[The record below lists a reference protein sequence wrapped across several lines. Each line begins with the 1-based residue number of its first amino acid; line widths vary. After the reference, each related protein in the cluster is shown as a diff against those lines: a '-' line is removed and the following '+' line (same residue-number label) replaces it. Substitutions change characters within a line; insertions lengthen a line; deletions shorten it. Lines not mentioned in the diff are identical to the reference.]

1 MSLRVL
7 GSGKQCSK
15 LMIHSLIVRAL
26 TAARSSTRCRPW
38 EINSGDE
45 SWRRP
50 RKRGEREM
58 NGGRGED
65 GWAVVKKKNALLI
78 IRACRRNESRSPRK
92 RFQ

>member
-26 TAARSSTRCRPW
+26 TAARSSTRWRPW

-50 RKRGEREM
+50 RVRIAGV
-58 NGGRGED
+58 GRGWEATAD
-65 GWAVVKKKNALLI
+65 EG
-78 IRACRRNESRSPRK
+78 RMGGQC
-92 RFQ
+92 